1 MSEIKWIK
9 LYTDVFQDDKLRII
23 DSLIDRDV
31 IIVIWIKL
39 LVQAGKDD
47 KGGIICFDKDTPYT
61 EEMLSKLF
69 ARSVKDIKKALKVLV
84 KFKLIKISKSGIITI
99 VNWNKNQNVEAME
112 RARELSKI
120 RMRNKRMRDKEKH
133 EKLKKSI
140 ENETLKNE
148 SNIRVTNSNN
158 NNKRVT
164 VTTENKNKNKSKK
177 EIKNNI
183 DNNILLK
190 LNRDREANL
199 TVNGSDNYDY
209 DGKEL
214 I

>member
-1 MSEIKWIK
+1 
-9 LYTDVFQDDKLRII
+9 
-23 DSLIDRDV
+23 
-31 IIVIWIKL
+31 
-39 LVQAGKDD
+39 
-47 KGGIICFDKDTPYT
+47 
-61 EEMLSKLF
+61 
-69 ARSVKDIKKALKVLV
+69 
-84 KFKLIKISKSGIITI
+84 
-99 VNWNKNQNVEAME
+99 
-112 RARELSKI
+112 
-120 RMRNKRMRDKEKH
+120 MRNKRMRDKEKH

-164 VTTENKNKNKSKK
+164 VTTENKNKSKK
-177 EIKNNI
+177 EIKNII

-190 LNRDREANL
+190 LNRDREGNL

-209 DGKEL
+209 DAKEL